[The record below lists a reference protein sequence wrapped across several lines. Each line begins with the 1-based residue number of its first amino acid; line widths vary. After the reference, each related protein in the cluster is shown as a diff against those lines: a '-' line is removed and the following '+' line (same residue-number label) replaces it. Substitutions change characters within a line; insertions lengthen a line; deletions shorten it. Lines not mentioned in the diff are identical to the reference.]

1 MPVVGTPRFSY
12 ASRLPEGM
20 GRPVLFKGISC
31 FRFRGEL
38 IARYSEAFDR
48 GVALVQL
55 TLSAEASGA
64 S

>member
-1 MPVVGTPRFSY
+1 MPAFAFSY

-20 GRPVLFKGISC
+20 GRPVLFEGISC

-38 IARYSEAFDR
+38 IARYSEGFDR
-48 GVALVQL
+48 GVTLVQL
-55 TLSAEASGA
+55 TFSAEASGA